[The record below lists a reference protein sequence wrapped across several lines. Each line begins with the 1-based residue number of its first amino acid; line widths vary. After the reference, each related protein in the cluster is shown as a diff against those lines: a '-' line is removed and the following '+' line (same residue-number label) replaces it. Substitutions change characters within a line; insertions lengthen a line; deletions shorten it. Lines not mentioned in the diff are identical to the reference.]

1 MLFTSASLSV
11 VSLASVLCAGLLS
24 AQSSE
29 NRILEQQ
36 IRALEQTQAKLLL
49 NGDINGMQKNWAT
62 DYVVNNPFN
71 QVVNASAGPVRQG
84 RLTYSSFARDI
95 ERVMIHGNTVIVMGS
110 ETVVPSGASEDAG
123 KTIHRRFTDVW
134 MNRNHRWLLTARHA
148 NAICEH
154 PHS

>member
-11 VSLASVLCAGLLS
+11 VSLASVLCAGFLS

-29 NRILEQQ
+29 NRIVEQQ
-36 IRALEQTQAKLLL
+36 IRALEQTQVKLLL
-49 NGDINGMQKNWAT
+49 NGDINGMQKQWAT

-71 QVVNASAGPVRQG
+71 QVVNASAGPIRQG

-134 MNRNHRWLLTARHA
+134 MNRNQRWLLTARHA

-154 PHS
+154 PPS

>member
-36 IRALEQTQAKLLL
+36 IRALEQTQVKLLL